1 MFLGEDEE
9 EAWGW
14 PSPRSPA
21 RKRWSRWWRSSST
34 SSSAGPPSNSG
45 ENVVDLVRRGGF
57 FLHSLM
63 EKRASGREELL
74 CEKKDYRK
82 GRGRW
87 LRWESD
93 GAWTR
98 AVIRGSTSLQRRHAH
113 RWFSRTVREGE
124 ADSRKKKVT

>member
-1 MFLGEDEE
+1 MVEVVEKLVGVVL
-9 EAWGW
+9 
-14 PSPRSPA
+14 
-21 RKRWSRWWRSSST
+21 RWSSIELRRD
-34 SSSAGPPSNSG
+34 
-45 ENVVDLVRRGGF
+45 VVDLVRRGGF

-98 AVIRGSTSLQRRHAH
+98 AGIRGSTSLQRRHAH
-113 RWFSRTVREGE
+113 RWFTRAVREGE
-124 ADSRKKKVT
+124 ADSGKKKIA